1 MSTDCMAGLFD
12 PATTAWFHETLGE
25 PTLVQQEAW
34 PSIAAGNHTLVSAP
48 TGTGK
53 TLSAFL
59 VFIDQLMEQ
68 ARRGELKEELQ
79 LIYIS
84 PLKSLAGDIR
94 ENLGRPLRGIREW
107 NREERML
114 SEEGGAKCFSDLE
127 PEISVAIRTGDT
139 TQSER
144 RRMIKHPP
152 HILITTPESLY
163 LLLTSQ
169 SGRSILK
176 TARAIIIDELHALI
190 DTKRGAHLM
199 LSVARLDVLCGRP
212 LQRIGLSATIEPLK
226 IAAEYLA
233 PEPAVIVAPR
243 MKKDVLL
250 TVTSPLSKTGQGMQR
265 DTLWEELAD
274 TVYQYCQNNRSV
286 IAFVEGRR
294 YAEKLAYYVNQIGG
308 DGFARTHHGSLSKE
322 QRLEVEESLRD
333 GKLRL
338 LCATSSMELGIDVGD
353 IDLVLQM
360 GCPRTISGTMQRLG
374 RAGHNPG
381 RVSVM
386 RIFPR
391 TAPES
396 LYCGLTAELA
406 RRGGVEE
413 AHPPR
418 LCLDVLAQHLVSMAS
433 VRGYGVDEVM
443 ELLPRAYPFC
453 QVTKEDVE
461 GVLRMLAGDFEH
473 SREIPVRPRVL
484 YDRINGWVEGDTYSR
499 MLAISAGGTIPDK
512 GMYTVKTLDGV
523 KLGELDEEFVF
534 EARVGERFL
543 LGTFAWKILRQDRD
557 TVVVEQASA
566 AGAKLPF
573 WKGEIKGRD
582 LKTGLEFGKII
593 RRLREAEESGNLE
606 KELIALGLD
615 APACE
620 NAAGF
625 LRRQIE
631 ATGALPDDR
640 TVVVEHYRD
649 HTGASQIMVHSLF
662 GRQVNAPLAIL
673 AQQEAVREAGQNV
686 GCVDDES
693 GFLLYPFGGQSLPE
707 GILKKLDPDK
717 ARAVLEA
724 VLPSTPLFNMTFRY
738 NAGRALMMGI
748 RKNGRQPLWL
758 QRLRSA
764 EMMDSLLSVGEHPLI
779 RETRREC
786 LEDQWDI
793 DGVEYVLNRIRSG
806 AIVVHEVQTEI
817 PSPMSLPF
825 QWQMEAAAMYDYYP
839 ATKGV
844 PDAVEQGLSQ
854 AEMIKPAQE
863 ELQRVSERT
872 SLPENAKQLHS
883 LLMMEGDLVAGELP
897 LPLEWL
903 EELAGQ
909 GRVEYREP
917 GIWIAAEQQRE
928 YEAALDQTECRLTF
942 DKEKHKIDSEKE
954 DGKGLDPWEARQN
967 VVRRLLYYRG
977 PHTALSLADRYFW
990 EEQEAKAVL
999 EELCRRE
1006 QAVKHGEFYYHE
1018 KRYDRARRETVKG
1031 MRREAATRPARCYA
1045 ALIAKRLRTG
1055 LPAAEQLEQ
1064 TMGQLWGQAYPAA
1077 LWESVLLPGR
1087 VKEYRPQLLDALLSS
1102 GEYFWQL
1109 LPDGNLAFWPYDQ
1122 VDWDAPLPE
1131 WDNGEQNEQTFLYRE
1146 LQRRGASFMN
1156 ALARLPQ
1163 MEDFQSAVLNLAEKG
1178 VLTADN
1184 FTPVRQWLEKDRFKK
1199 ASVRQ
1204 RVGARVKLMN
1214 TGRCDLVRGLKN
1226 PSLEEQIERAFDR
1239 QVILCRETARAQ
1251 QLNWPAALE
1260 ILRVWEYTG
1269 RARRG
1274 YFIQGL
1280 SGAQFIRAG
1289 EYAGVMAEL
1298 EEADGEVIW
1307 LSAADPAQVWGKLL
1321 AHLPGRSFLNV
1332 PGTAAALLDGLPVA
1346 AFERQGKTL
1355 RVFDPDEKG
1364 LMTAL
1369 ETFVRDYR
1377 RKRIYAES
1385 KRLVVKEYPSEA
1397 AEPLRAAGF
1406 VKEMGDWVL
1415 YR

>member
-1 MSTDCMAGLFD
+1 MSTDCMAGLFY

-25 PTLVQQEAW
+25 PTPVQREAW
-34 PSIAAGNHTLVSAP
+34 PAIAAGSHTLVSAP

-94 ENLGRPLRGIREW
+94 ENLRRPLDGIWEM
-107 NREERML
+107 EHKGEQHPK
-114 SEEGGAKCFSDLE
+114 GGGSAGDFLK
-127 PEISVAIRTGDT
+127 PEITVAIRTGDT

-199 LSVARLDVLCGRP
+199 LSAARLDMLCGRP
-212 LQRIGLSATIEPLK
+212 LQRIGLSATIEPLSV
-226 IAAEYLA
+226 AAEYLA
-233 PEPAVIVAPR
+233 PEPAVVVAPK
-243 MKKDVLL
+243 MKKEVLL
-250 TVTSPLSKTGQGMQR
+250 AVTSPMSETGQEMQR

-274 TVYQYCQNNRSV
+274 TVYHYCLDNRSV

-294 YAEKLAYYVNQIGG
+294 YAEKLAYYVNQLGG

-322 QRLEVEESLRD
+322 QRMEVEESLRD

-386 RIFPR
+386 RMFPR

-418 LCLDVLAQHLVSMAS
+418 LCLDVLAQHLVSLAS
-433 VRGYGVDEVM
+433 VRGYQVDEVM
-443 ELLPRAYPFC
+443 ELLPRACPFR
-453 QVTKEDVE
+453 QVTREDVE
-461 GVLRMLAGDFEH
+461 SVLRMLAGDYEH
-473 SREIPVRPRVL
+473 SREIPVRPRLL
-484 YDRINGWVEGDTYSR
+484 YDRINGWVEGDAYSR

-512 GMYTVKTLDGV
+512 GMYAVKTPEGV

-534 EARVGERFL
+534 EARVGEKFL
-543 LGTFAWKILRQDRD
+543 LGTFAWKILRMDRD
-557 TVVVEQASA
+557 TVVVEQAPA

-573 WKGEIKGRD
+573 WKGEMKGRD
-582 LKTGLEFGKII
+582 LKTGLEFGKI
-593 RRLREAEESGNLE
+593 LRHLAVACESGDLE
-606 KELIALGLD
+606 HELTILGLD

-620 NAAGF
+620 KAAGF

-631 ATGALPDDR
+631 ATGVLPDDH

-649 HTGASQIMVHSLF
+649 HTGSSQIMVHSLF

-673 AQQEAVREAGQNV
+673 AQQEAVKETGQNV

-693 GFLLYPFGGQSLPE
+693 GFLLYPFSGQTLPE
-707 GILKKLDPDK
+707 GIFKRLDPDK
-717 ARAVLEA
+717 ARAILEA

-748 RKNGRQPLWL
+748 RKNGRQPLWM

-764 EMMDSLLSVGEHPLI
+764 EMMDSLLAAGEHPLI

-793 DGVEYVLNRIRSG
+793 DGVEYVLSRIRSG
-806 AIVVHEVQTEI
+806 AIVVHEIWTET
-817 PSPMSLPF
+817 PSPMSLPL
-825 QWQMEAAAMYDYYP
+825 QWQVEAAVMYDYYP

-844 PDAVEQGLSQ
+844 PGAVEQGLSQ

-863 ELQRVSERT
+863 ELKRVSERA
-872 SLPENAKQLHS
+872 SLPEDAKQLHT

-909 GRVEYREP
+909 GRVMYREP
-917 GIWIAAEQQRE
+917 GIWIAAEQQEE
-928 YEAALDQTECRLTF
+928 YEAALDHICQ
-942 DKEKHKIDSEKE
+942 
-954 DGKGLDPWEARQN
+954 EARQN
-967 VVRRLLYYRG
+967 IVRRLLYYRG
-977 PHTALSLADRYFW
+977 PHTAGQLAERYFW
-990 EEQEAKAVL
+990 EEQEAESVL

-1006 QAVKHGEFYYHE
+1006 QAVKHGELYYHE
-1018 KRYDRARRETVKG
+1018 KRYDKARRETVKN
-1031 MRREAATRPARCYA
+1031 MRREAATMPPSKYA
-1045 ALIAKRLRTG
+1045 ALRARRVRTG
-1055 LPAAEQLEQ
+1055 LPAAEQLEL
-1064 TMGQLWGQAYPAA
+1064 TMGQLWGQPYPAA
-1077 LWESVLLPGR
+1077 LWETVLLPGR
-1087 VKEYRPQLLDALLSS
+1087 VKDYRPQLLDTLLSS
-1102 GEYFWQL
+1102 GDYFWQL
-1109 LPDGNLAFWPYDQ
+1109 LENGSLVFWPYDQ

-1131 WDNGEQNEQTFLYRE
+1131 WAGGNVPPAKREKVTPPLAKRVSQDEELLYRE

-1156 ALARLPQ
+1156 TLARLPQ
-1163 MEDFQSAVLNLAEKG
+1163 MEDFQGAVLALAEQG

-1184 FTPVRQWLEKDRFKK
+1184 FTPVRQWLERDKFKK

-1204 RVGARVKLMN
+1204 RVSARVKLIN
-1214 TGRCDLVRGLKN
+1214 TGRCDLVRGRKQ

-1239 QVILCRETARAQ
+1239 QVILCRETARAE
-1251 QLNWPAALE
+1251 QLNWSAALE

-1298 EEADGEVIW
+1298 EERDGEVIW
-1307 LSAADPAQVWGKLL
+1307 LSAVDPAQVWGKTL
-1321 AHLPGRSFLNV
+1321 AHLPDRGFLNV

-1355 RVFDPDEKG
+1355 RVYELDGEELTK
-1364 LMTAL
+1364 AL
-1369 ETFVRDYR
+1369 ITFAQDYR
-1377 RKRIYAES
+1377 RKRIYPETR
-1385 KRLVVKEYPSEA
+1385 RLVVKEYPAEA
-1397 AEPLRAAGF
+1397 AESMRTAGF
-1406 VKEMGDWVL
+1406 VREMGDWVL